1 MTTRNR
7 LQKKLITEG
16 SIYRSINRSK
26 TFEENLS
33 SLMLLL
39 WKKDVLKIENNRIA
53 IFDLDT
59 LLVW

>member
-39 WKKDVLKIENNRIA
+39 WKKRRFEDRKQPYCD
-53 IFDLDT
+53 F
-59 LLVW
+59 